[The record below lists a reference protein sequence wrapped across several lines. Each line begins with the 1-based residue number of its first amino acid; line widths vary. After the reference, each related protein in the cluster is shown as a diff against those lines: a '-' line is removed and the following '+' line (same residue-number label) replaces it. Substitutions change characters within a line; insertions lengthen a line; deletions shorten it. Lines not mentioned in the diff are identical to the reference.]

1 MSQFLGRSKQ
11 GDKGYQLF
19 LTFSELTKDFHVT
32 ILRKR
37 DKIDFEEYL
46 KAVEKKIKGSRC
58 VWNGN
63 FQGIGQN
70 PQGKKVAEE
79 NDTSREA
86 GLGQNPDGKKVGEEN
101 DTSGEEY
108 QRPNFFKVD
117 MKSGSLEDSQ
127 LFDKEK
133 IEEMNFGESQRFI
146 LLANCNASRITS
158 KLAVMDGKDTV
169 LEDEI
174 SIDLLVSNR
183 KPSGEKIAVENYSDV
198 SCDRGGYS
206 EQEPIMP

>member
-46 KAVEKKIKGSRC
+46 K
-58 VWNGN
+58 
-63 FQGIGQN
+63 
-70 PQGKKVAEE
+70 
-79 NDTSREA
+79 A